1 MGLNSSVV
9 VQNTMSTVTQKSVI
23 NKEANEIP
31 KQFEVKALPNPTYAY
46 FNLSVKS
53 DNLNSKIKMRV
64 VDMYGRLIETK
75 NVIANSMI
83 RIGEDYLPGV
93 YIVKVEQDYT
103 EKQIKLI
110 KLPR

>member
-1 MGLNSSVV
+1 
-9 VQNTMSTVTQKSVI
+9 
-23 NKEANEIP
+23 
-31 KQFEVKALPNPTYAY
+31 
-46 FNLSVKS
+46 
-53 DNLNSKIKMRV
+53 MRV